1 MEPLIVTVSHSLSKD
16 EVVRRLRPA
25 LGRTVQMFPVL
36 KLEHEQWAGERMDF
50 RLKAFGQAVTGNLL
64 VGDKAVRVEVT
75 LPWLLQKFAD
85 AVRESI
91 TLRAQV
97 LLGKK

>member
-1 MEPLIVTVSHSLSKD
+1 
-16 EVVRRLRPA
+16 
-25 LGRTVQMFPVL
+25 MFPVL

-91 TLRAQV
+91 PLRAQV